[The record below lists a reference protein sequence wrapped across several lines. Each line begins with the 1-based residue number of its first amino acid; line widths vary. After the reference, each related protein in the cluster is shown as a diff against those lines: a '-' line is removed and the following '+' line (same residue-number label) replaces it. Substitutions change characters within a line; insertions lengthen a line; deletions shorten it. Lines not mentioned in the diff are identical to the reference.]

1 MREGERR
8 DGIRIVPMHY
18 FSHREW
24 ERERRECHHA
34 SGIIYCFRGVMK
46 NICII
51 YVNIHFLHSLEVGVG
66 IFLHH
71 TTLCHLFSAYAA
83 VIVSLVY
90 REDYSSIVSS
100 TERKSRKYARN
111 NASPCDRSFTPI
123 VSRIL
128 CIDN

>member
-8 DGIRIVPMHY
+8 DGILIVPMHY

-71 TTLCHLFSAYAA
+71 TTLCHLFSAEAA
-83 VIVSLVY
+83 GDCI
-90 REDYSSIVSS
+90 SILSRGLFFNGIIDGTKVAKVC
-100 TERKSRKYARN
+100 TEQCKSMRQIFHTHRLANTMHR
-111 NASPCDRSFTPI
+111 
-123 VSRIL
+123 
-128 CIDN
+128 